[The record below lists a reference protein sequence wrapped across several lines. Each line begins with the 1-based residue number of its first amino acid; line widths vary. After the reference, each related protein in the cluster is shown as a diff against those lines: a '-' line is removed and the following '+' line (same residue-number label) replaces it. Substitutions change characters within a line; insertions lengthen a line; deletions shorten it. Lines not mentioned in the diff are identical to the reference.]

1 MSTTASAS
9 ASARTQSEADE
20 LFRVASAEMAVTTCE
35 VSSVGGGGGDRYAP
49 LPHYQVEEVKKMW
62 EDVTEEDMAKLL
74 AIPDRLEERR
84 DDVVAEDAKLAK
96 KAQKRA
102 RREGEDELAIVRGG
116 GVDGKL
122 RALGADVPAPARA
135 TGSDIYRRSDGDGAG
150 RGTDVSSTD
159 ERDGRGSNE
168 TDALARPRAR
178 VAPAADGG
186 RHLRLFGPPRM
197 ADGRRILAIHAES
210 IAEPTS
216 FTLTTD
222 ADGARETIV
231 VSPSLSIQVTRNKA
245 SVELDPTAA
254 APDLTSGEYVDC
266 RGIRVS
272 LEEQKTI
279 SKRIRYSSVSTRVQ
293 VADSKDRVDVE
304 CADATTT
311 IFVAPSREIAQAW
324 AKKRCA
330 VWKRRGPL
338 RVFKAT
344 ENLPYTRV
352 RKRRAA
358 DGRHPGEAVIV
369 AEEDA
374 YAYATRDNP
383 TGLPVW
389 CQTRTEAIR
398 VASKYLRENVDI
410 LSDVTVG
417 SFWRLIVGIP
427 TEEPSRKPGE
437 RLWRWVARIPDD
449 VAQDA
454 SVRTPPTEHT
464 PPAYGSMTQLVLLER
479 NGARTAPT
487 PIAIKDV
494 GVGDGLASSIDRDG
508 APIGPVV
515 FVEQVKKS
523 TAKIVRVVPRV
534 FQPTTEFGGFEAS
547 CSTVLQWTSPQ
558 PFAYARDES
567 QRGTR
572 GGKPRVAFST
582 TVVQTI
588 RGESHPRFRKYMT
601 YAPSIVQEERLFVVD
616 RERAE
621 VEAARLCDKFP
632 GAAVEVKKTN
642 TSLTIL
648 VNTQIVGVVSFGPAI
663 ERRLLAGKVLT
674 LETSAQPSYSE
685 TLQKCRNI
693 SHCAMGSIESI
704 AQSENKRY
712 EAFSEAMRLQRE
724 SQGESLVIGM
734 RLAWGGCSL
743 FERDVVPGFPTAA
756 SWLSVSSADVV
767 EDMLGSFLGEEGR
780 GHVADLYYV
789 IGYWLGDGACAAP
802 SLSVSHVE
810 MQFLGPR
817 LERIAENLGA
827 RITWHNRDGCSQG
840 YFARSTCRV
849 NIITAVLR
857 ALGIFRDKNISSECV
872 RQLAGAHR
880 DNRLSLLAGLIDSDG
895 SRSFPAALTR
905 GGGVS
910 LSQNCENKARTHKGI
925 VVLTA
930 IIAQSLGGDVRY
942 GEKFGREN
950 PMSYSDGRFLRVADM
965 RDANMPSRQQLW
977 REQGHPRTLS
987 ARVEIVGVPDL
998 QRHSSLPTKTGDM
1011 LEIREISAIDADAV
1025 ELARG
1030 AAGYLTF
1037 ECSSRAHDVFT
1048 LVGKTIE
1055 DTSQLRVVTTTG
1067 FLLPISE

>member
-1 MSTTASAS
+1 M
-9 ASARTQSEADE
+9 
-20 LFRVASAEMAVTTCE
+20 
-35 VSSVGGGGGDRYAP
+35 
-49 LPHYQVEEVKKMW
+49 
-62 EDVTEEDMAKLL
+62 
-74 AIPDRLEERR
+74 
-84 DDVVAEDAKLAK
+84 
-96 KAQKRA
+96 
-102 RREGEDELAIVRGG
+102 
-116 GVDGKL
+116 DGKL

-135 TGSDIYRRSDGDGAG
+135 TGSDVYRRSDGDGAG

-178 VAPAADGG
+178 VAAAADGG

-374 YAYATRDNP
+374 YAYATRNNP
-383 TGLPVW
+383 TGLPAW
-389 CQTRTEAIR
+389 CQTRTEAIH
-398 VASKYLRENVDI
+398 VAERYLREKVGLDI

-437 RLWRWVARIPDD
+437 RLWRWVARIPQD

-454 SVRTPPTEHT
+454 SVRTPPPEHT

-534 FQPTTEFGGFEAS
+534 FRTQEFGGFEAS

-558 PFAYARDES
+558 PFAYAIDQS

-685 TLQKCRNI
+685 TLQKCRNV

-743 FERDVVPGFPTAA
+743 FERDAVPGFPTAA

-780 GHVADLYYV
+780 GHVAEVYYF
-789 IGYWLGDGACAAP
+789 IGLWLGDGDCARP
-802 SLSVSHVE
+802 SLAVSHVE

-827 RITWHNRDGCSQG
+827 RITWYNGDGCSQG

-857 ALGIFRDKNISSECV
+857 ALGIFRDKNISTECV
-872 RQLAGAHR
+872 RSLAGAHR
-880 DNRLSLLAGLIDSDG
+880 ENRLSLLAGLIDSDG

-910 LSQNCENKARTHKGI
+910 LSQNCENKAWTHKGI

-942 GEKFGREN
+942 GEKFGREK

-1011 LEIREISAIDADAV
+1011 LEVREISAIDADAV
-1025 ELARG
+1025 ELTRG
-1030 AAGYLTF
+1030 AAGYLKF
-1037 ECSSRAHDVFT
+1037 ECPSSHAHDVFT